1 MGRDSPTRYA
11 AFRARIPRTRED
23 LRFRDRREGAPDS
36 VGSGRTRAGGP
47 SAARPVR
54 LWEGDRVTSD
64 VRLRRVLAV
73 AALLAGFG
81 VALPRFLTH
90 GPYPRL
96 GARIGEGGVV
106 QRVLGPPARGT
117 LEPGDR
123 LMSLNGLALA
133 DSAVRVRLAAEGW
146 PRGPLDL
153 EFEREGVL
161 RRVTLP
167 PTRLSPWERFR
178 LSAYP
183 IAVAMAA
190 PLVAFLL
197 VWRRPDLGTAW
208 VFLWYATLDGLG
220 VLRTV
225 FPHAQVQGE
234 PLFRGYLTLYD
245 GLVLLY
251 PASFVHFMS
260 VFPRPRWRA
269 GSRMRNPWFWLAA
282 VSYALPLALL
292 VAFGEARAMPPD
304 VLGAWYP
311 GAAAVIGTAS
321 LLLRYSRSEPGWSP
335 TTTQRVL
342 AVVVAL
348 AMLVSN
354 LGFGGDRVD
363 PVLAA
368 AAPTAPIH
376 VLFTVVLAIWLAT
389 PFLLSYLIADDALFD
404 PRRLIV
410 GGLPYALLS
419 GVLAAIY
426 LAVVFGGQRLF
437 ATVTGEQA
445 LAFNVIA
452 ALILAFAFAPLR
464 ERVQRAIARVYGR
477 DPEALRAA
485 LDAAGDSL
493 LSALDRNEVRGA
505 VESGIERGLHRR
517 VDVAWP
523 DNRPPLLADPA
534 RVPDFARGPITA
546 LLTQAGVR
554 LDNLRLTAERASATR
569 AELRALQAQVQPH
582 FLFNALNALAYLIEM
597 DPMAAQRFTGRLA
610 DMLRYTVE
618 AGKRQAALLSDEI
631 AFVEDYLG
639 VARERYENPLHF
651 RYRGDPAL
659 LSASVPPL
667 LLQPLVENSLKHGIT
682 PGETSLRMTLDAHEE
697 NGWFELEFAD
707 DGVPH
712 GNGTASLGVG
722 LENLESRVRH
732 FAGPNA
738 RVQAMPRSDGGFA
751 VRMAWPIPTGGSE

>member
-1 MGRDSPTRYA
+1 
-11 AFRARIPRTRED
+11 
-23 LRFRDRREGAPDS
+23 
-36 VGSGRTRAGGP
+36 V
-47 SAARPVR
+47 
-54 LWEGDRVTSD
+54 
-64 VRLRRVLAV
+64 AV
-73 AALLAGFG
+73 LLAGFG

-96 GARIGEGGVV
+96 GARIGGGGVV
-106 QRVLGPPARGT
+106 QGVLGPPARGT
-117 LEPGDR
+117 LQPGDR
-123 LMSLNGLALA
+123 LLRLNGLALA
-133 DSAVRVRLAAEGW
+133 DSAVRARLATEGW
-146 PRGPLDL
+146 PRGPLEL
-153 EFEREGVL
+153 EFERDGVVQ
-161 RRVTLP
+161 RVTLP
-167 PTRLSPWERFR
+167 PPRLSPWERFR

-183 IAVAMAA
+183 IAVAVAA

-197 VWRRPDLGTAW
+197 VWRRPDLSTAW
-208 VFLWYATLDGLG
+208 VFLWYATLDGLA
-220 VLRTV
+220 VLQ
-225 FPHAQVQGE
+225 A
-234 PLFRGYLTLYD
+234 LFRYSQVEPGGAFAVYLQIYYAI
-245 GLVLLY
+245 VLLY

-269 GSRMRNPWFWLAA
+269 GSRVRNPWFWLTL

-292 VAFGEARAMPPD
+292 AVYRDARAMPPE
-304 VLGAWYP
+304 VVGVWYP

-335 TTTQRVL
+335 TVGQRVL

-354 LGFGGDRVD
+354 LGFGGDRLD
-363 PVLAA
+363 PAIAA
-368 AAPTAPIH
+368 AAPTAPLLQ
-376 VLFTVVLAIWLAT
+376 LFTGILGVWLAT
-389 PFLLSYLIADDALFD
+389 PILLSYLIADDALFD

-419 GVLAAIY
+419 GMLAAIY
-426 LAVVFGGQRLF
+426 LVIVLGGQRLF

-445 LAFNVIA
+445 LAFNVVA
-452 ALILAFAFAPLR
+452 ALILAFLFAPLR

-493 LSALDRNEVRGA
+493 LSALDRGEVRGA
-505 VESGIERGLHRR
+505 VDSGIDRGLHRR
-517 VDVAWP
+517 VAVSWP
-523 DNRPPLLADPA
+523 DNGPPRLAEPEK
-534 RVPDFARGPITA
+534 VPDFARGPITA

-554 LDNLRLTAERASATR
+554 LDNLRLTAERAATTR

-582 FLFNALNALAYLIEM
+582 FLFNALNALSYLIES

-667 LLQPLVENSLKHGIT
+667 LLQPLVENSLKHGIA
-682 PGETSLRMTLDAHEE
+682 PGEASLRMTLDAKESG
-697 NGWFELEFAD
+697 GWFELEFAD

-712 GNGTASLGVG
+712 GNGVPGQRPGPPSLGIG
-722 LENLESRVRH
+722 LENLEQRVRH
-732 FAGPNA
+732 FAGPDA
-738 RVQAMPRSDGGFA
+738 RVQATPRNDGGFA
-751 VRMAWPIPTGGSE
+751 VHMAWPIPTGGSE

>member
-1 MGRDSPTRYA
+1 
-11 AFRARIPRTRED
+11 
-23 LRFRDRREGAPDS
+23 
-36 VGSGRTRAGGP
+36 
-47 SAARPVR
+47 
-54 LWEGDRVTSD
+54 VTFD
-64 VRLRRVLAV
+64 VRIRRVLAV

-96 GARIGEGGVV
+96 GARIGEGGIV

-117 LEPGDR
+117 LAPGDR
-123 LMSLNGLALA
+123 LLRLNGQSLS
-133 DSAVRVRLAAEGW
+133 DSLVRQRLAAEGW
-146 PRGPLDL
+146 PRGPLEL
-153 EFEREGVL
+153 EFERDGVL
-161 RRVTLP
+161 RHVVLP

-178 LSAYP
+178 LSASP
-183 IAVAMAA
+183 IAVAVAA

-208 VFLWYATLDGLG
+208 VFLWYATLDALG

-225 FPHAQVQGE
+225 FAHAQVEADPG
-234 PLFRGYLTLYD
+234 FRIYLGVYD
-245 GLVLLY
+245 ALVLLY

-269 GSRMRNPWFWLAA
+269 GARLRNPWFWLTG
-282 VSYALPLALL
+282 VSYAVPLLML
-292 VAFGEARAMPPD
+292 IEFRDMRAMPPQ

-335 TTTQRVL
+335 TPGQRAL
-342 AVVVAL
+342 AVVVGL
-348 AMLVSN
+348 TMLVSN
-354 LGFGGDRVD
+354 LAFGGNLMD

-368 AAPTAPIH
+368 SSAIAPIH
-376 VLFTVVLAIWLAT
+376 VLFSGLLVMWLAT
-389 PFLLSYLIADDALFD
+389 PIVLAYLIAGDLLFD

-419 GVLAAIY
+419 GMLAAIY
-426 LAVVFGGQRLF
+426 LAVVLGGQRLF

-445 LAFNVIA
+445 LVFNVIA

-464 ERVQRAIARVYGR
+464 ERTQRAIARVYGR
-477 DPEALRAA
+477 DPEALREA
-485 LDAAGDSL
+485 LDAAGGSL
-493 LSALDRNEVRGA
+493 LSALDKDEVRAA
-505 VESGIERGLHRR
+505 VESGIGRGMHRR
-517 VDVAWP
+517 LELSWP
-523 DNRPPLLADPA
+523 DNGPPVLAEPEK
-534 RVPDFARGPITA
+534 VPVFARGPVSA

-554 LDNLRLTAERASATR
+554 LDNLRLQAERVAATR

-582 FLFNALNALAYLIEM
+582 FLFNALNALAYLIES

-618 AGKRQAALLSDEI
+618 AGKRQAALLGDEI

-667 LLQPLVENSLKHGIT
+667 LLQPLVENSLKHGIK
-682 PGETSLRMTLDAHEE
+682 PGETSLRMTLDARQAG
-697 NGWFELEFAD
+697 GWFELEFAD

-712 GNGTASLGVG
+712 GNGTPSLGVG
-722 LENLESRVRH
+722 LENLEMRVRH
-732 FAGPNA
+732 FAGPHA
-738 RVQAMPRSDGGFA
+738 RVNATPGSDGGFA
-751 VRMAWPIPTGGSE
+751 VRMAWPVPTGGSE

>member
-1 MGRDSPTRYA
+1 
-11 AFRARIPRTRED
+11 
-23 LRFRDRREGAPDS
+23 
-36 VGSGRTRAGGP
+36 
-47 SAARPVR
+47 
-54 LWEGDRVTSD
+54 VTND
-64 VRLRRVLAV
+64 VRIRRVLAV

-117 LEPGDR
+117 LQPGDR
-123 LMSLNGLALA
+123 LLRLNGLSLA
-133 DSAVRVRLAAEGW
+133 DPAVRERLTAEGW
-146 PRGPLDL
+146 PRGPLELD
-153 EFEREGVL
+153 FERNDALQHV
-161 RRVTLP
+161 VLP

-178 LSAYP
+178 LSAST
-183 IAVAMAA
+183 IAVAVAA

-225 FPHAQVQGE
+225 FTHSQVE
-234 PLFRGYLTLYD
+234 AVPAFRTYLGFYD
-245 GLVLLY
+245 ALVLLY

-269 GSRMRNPWFWLAA
+269 GSRLRNPWFWLTA
-282 VSYALPLALL
+282 VSYALPLLLL
-292 VAFGEARAMPPD
+292 VEFGEMRAMPPE

-311 GAAAVIGTAS
+311 GACAVIGTVS

-335 TTTQRVL
+335 TAGQRAL
-342 AVVVAL
+342 AMVVAL
-348 AMLVSN
+348 TMLVSN
-354 LGFGGDRVD
+354 LGFGGNLMD

-368 AAPTAPIH
+368 STAIAPIH
-376 VLFTVVLAIWLAT
+376 VLFSLLLVLWLAT
-389 PFLLSYLIADDALFD
+389 PIVLAYLIAGDLLFD

-410 GGLPYALLS
+410 GGLPYAILS
-419 GVLAAIY
+419 GMLATIY
-426 LAVVFGGQRLF
+426 LAVVLGGQRLF

-445 LAFNVIA
+445 LVFNVIA

-464 ERVQRAIARVYGR
+464 ERTQRAIARVYGR
-477 DPEALRAA
+477 DPEALREA

-493 LSALDRNEVRGA
+493 LSALDRDEVRGA
-505 VESGIERGLHRR
+505 VESGMERGLHRR
-517 VDVAWP
+517 VAVTWP
-523 DNRPPLLADPA
+523 DNGPPALAEPEKVPA
-534 RVPDFARGPITA
+534 FARGPVSA
-546 LLTQAGVR
+546 LLGQAGVR
-554 LDNLRLTAERASATR
+554 LDNLRLTAERTAATR

-582 FLFNALNALAYLIEM
+582 FLFNALNALAYLIES

-618 AGKRQAALLSDEI
+618 AGKRQATLLGDEI

-651 RYRGDPAL
+651 RFRGDPAL

-667 LLQPLVENSLKHGIT
+667 LLQPLVENSLKHGIK
-682 PGETSLRMTLDAHEE
+682 PGETSLRMTLDARETG
-697 NGWFELEFAD
+697 GWFELEFAD

-712 GNGTASLGVG
+712 GNGTPSLGVG
-722 LENLESRVRH
+722 LENLEMRVRH

-738 RVQAMPRSDGGFA
+738 RVQATPRTEGGFS

>member
-1 MGRDSPTRYA
+1 
-11 AFRARIPRTRED
+11 
-23 LRFRDRREGAPDS
+23 
-36 VGSGRTRAGGP
+36 
-47 SAARPVR
+47 
-54 LWEGDRVTSD
+54 VTSD
-64 VRLRRVLAV
+64 VRIRRVLAV

-81 VALPRFLTH
+81 MALPRFLTH

-96 GARIGEGGVV
+96 GAMIGEGGVV
-106 QRVLGPPARGT
+106 QRVLGPPARGI
-117 LEPGDR
+117 LQPGDQ
-123 LMSLNGLALA
+123 LLTLNGMALA
-133 DSAVRVRLAAEGW
+133 DSSVRASLAAAGW

-153 EFEREGVL
+153 AFEREGVL

-183 IAVAMAA
+183 IAVAVLA

-220 VLRTV
+220 VLRTL
-225 FPHAQVQGE
+225 FLYAQVQ
-234 PLFRGYLTLYD
+234 PDAAFQMYLFFYD
-245 GLVLLY
+245 ALVLLY

-260 VFPRPRWRA
+260 VFPRPRWQA
-269 GSRMRNPWFWLAA
+269 GARVRNPWFWLTL
-282 VSYALPLALL
+282 VSYVVPLL
-292 VAFGEARAMPPD
+292 VAFVAPDLAPPE
-304 VLGAWYP
+304 VLNVWYP
-311 GAAAVIGTAS
+311 GAAAVFGTAS

-335 TTTQRVL
+335 TTSQRVL
-342 AVVVAL
+342 AVVVAVT
-348 AMLVSN
+348 MLISN
-354 LGFGGDRVD
+354 LVFGGDRVD
-363 PVLAA
+363 RLLTAA
-368 AAPTAPIH
+368 TPAAPVQALLTG
-376 VLFTVVLAIWLAT
+376 VLGLWLAT
-389 PFLLSYLIADDALFD
+389 PILLSYLIADDALFD

-419 GVLAAIY
+419 GMLATIY

-445 LAFNVIA
+445 LAFNVVA

-464 ERVQRAIARVYGR
+464 ERLQRTIARIFGR
-477 DPEALRAA
+477 DPETLRAA

-493 LSALDRNEVRGA
+493 LSALDRDEVRGS
-505 VESGIERGLHRR
+505 VESGIERGLHRK
-517 VDVAWP
+517 VAIDWP
-523 DNRPPLLADPA
+523 ETGPPTLADPA
-534 RVPDFARGPITA
+534 QVPDFARGPISA
-546 LLTQAGVR
+546 LLVQAGVR
-554 LDNLRLTAERASATR
+554 LDNLRLTAERAAATR
-569 AELRALQAQVQPH
+569 LELRALQAQVQPH
-582 FLFNALNALAYLIEM
+582 FLFNALNALAYLIET

-618 AGKRQAALLSDEI
+618 AGKRQATLLSDEI

-651 RYRGDPAL
+651 RYRGDPSL
-659 LSASVPPL
+659 LSSSVPPL
-667 LLQPLVENSLKHGIT
+667 LLQPLVENSLKHGISAA
-682 PGETSLRMTLDAHEE
+682 GGSLRMTLDAKYE

-712 GNGTASLGVG
+712 GNGTPSLGVG
-722 LENLESRVRH
+722 LDNLESRVRH

-738 RVQAMPRSDGGFA
+738 RVQATPRGEGGFS
-751 VRMAWPIPTGGSE
+751 VRMAWPVPTGGSE

>member
-1 MGRDSPTRYA
+1 MPSGRRS
-11 AFRARIPRTRED
+11 IPVAHED
-23 LRFRDRREGAPDS
+23 LRFPNRVFS
-36 VGSGRTRAGGP
+36 HTRQRSERP
-47 SAARPVR
+47 PPRWEPLSLRCRSACANVP
-54 LWEGDRVTSD
+54 RVTSD
-64 VRLRRVLAV
+64 VRLRRLLAV

-96 GARIGEGGVV
+96 GARVVEGGVV
-106 QRVLGPPARGT
+106 ERVLGPPARGI
-117 LEPGDR
+117 LQPGDR
-123 LMSLNGLALA
+123 LIGLNGEALA
-133 DSAVRVRLAAEGW
+133 DPEVRARLAAEGW

-153 EFEREGVL
+153 VYERENVL

-183 IAVAMAA
+183 IAVAVAA

-197 VWRRPDLGTAW
+197 VWRRPDVGTAW

-225 FPHAQVQGE
+225 FPHAMVQTN
-234 PLFRGYLTLYD
+234 PLFNGYLTFYD
-245 GLVLLY
+245 ALVFLY
-251 PASFVHFMS
+251 PASFAHFML

-269 GSRMRNPWFWLAA
+269 GSRSRNPWFWLT
-282 VSYALPLALL
+282 VLCYALPIGLL
-292 VAFGEARAMPPD
+292 VAYGGQSAAMPPSL
-304 VLGAWYP
+304 LGVWYP
-311 GAAAVIGTAS
+311 GAATLIGTAS
-321 LLLRYSRSEPGWSP
+321 LLHRYSRSEPGWSP
-335 TTTQRVL
+335 STAQRVL
-342 AVVVAL
+342 AVLVAL

-354 LGFGGDRVD
+354 FGFGGDRVD

-368 AAPTAPIH
+368 AQPASPLQL
-376 VLFTVVLAIWLAT
+376 LFMLVLAIWLAT
-389 PFLLSYLIADDALFD
+389 PFLLSYLIAADALFD

-426 LAVVFGGQRLF
+426 LAIVFGGQRLF

-445 LAFNVIA
+445 LVFNVLA
-452 ALILAFAFAPLR
+452 ALVLAFAFAPLR
-464 ERVQRAIARVYGR
+464 ERVQRMIARIYGR
-477 DPEALRAA
+477 DPETLRAA

-493 LSALDRNEVRGA
+493 LSALDRAEVRGA

-517 VDVAWP
+517 VEVAWP
-523 DNRPPLLADPA
+523 ENKPPHLVDPA
-534 RVPDFARGPITA
+534 RVPDFARGPIMA

-554 LDNLRLTAERASATR
+554 LDNLRLTAERVAATR

-582 FLFNALNALAYLIEM
+582 FLFNALNALAYLIET

-618 AGKRQAALLSDEI
+618 AGKRQATLLGDEV

-651 RYRGDPAL
+651 KYRGDPEL

-667 LLQPLVENSLKHGIT
+667 LLQPLVENSLKHGLS
-682 PGETSLRMTLDAHEE
+682 PGESSLRMTLDAKRDD
-697 NGWFELEFAD
+697 GWFELEFAD

-712 GNGTASLGVG
+712 ANGATSLGVG
-722 LENLESRVRH
+722 LENLELRVRH

-738 RVQAMPRSDGGFA
+738 RVQAMPRKDGGFV
-751 VRMAWPIPTGGSE
+751 VRMAWPTPTGESE

>member
-1 MGRDSPTRYA
+1 M
-11 AFRARIPRTRED
+11 
-23 LRFRDRREGAPDS
+23 
-36 VGSGRTRAGGP
+36 
-47 SAARPVR
+47 
-54 LWEGDRVTSD
+54 TSD
-64 VRLRRVLAV
+64 VRLRRLLAV

-96 GARIGEGGVV
+96 GARIVEGGIV
-106 QRVLGPPARGT
+106 QSVLGPPARGT
-117 LEPGDR
+117 LAPGDR
-123 LMSLNGLALA
+123 LVSLNGEPL
-133 DSAVRVRLAAEGW
+133 DDPEVRSRLAKEGW

-153 EFEREGVL
+153 VFERENVL

-178 LSAYP
+178 LQAYP
-183 IAVAMAA
+183 IAVAVAA

-220 VLRTV
+220 VLRTI
-225 FPHAQVQGE
+225 FPHAQVQANS
-234 PLFRGYLTLYD
+234 LFSSYLVLYD
-245 GLVLLY
+245 ALVLLY

-260 VFPRPRWRA
+260 VFPRPRWRG
-269 GSRMRNPWFWLAA
+269 GSRLRNPWFWLTA
-282 VSYALPLALL
+282 VSYALPLTLL
-292 VAFGEARAMPPD
+292 VVFRAPQAMPAGL
-304 VLGAWYP
+304 LGTWYP

-342 AVVVAL
+342 AVLVAL

-368 AAPTAPIH
+368 AAPSAPIH
-376 VLFTVVLAIWLAT
+376 IVFTFILAVWLAT
-389 PFLLSYLIADDALFD
+389 PILLSYLIADDVLFD

-445 LAFNVIA
+445 LVFNVIA

-493 LSALDRNEVRGA
+493 LSALDRDEVRGA

-517 VDVAWP
+517 VAVSWP
-523 DNRPPLLADPA
+523 ENRAPHLSEPA

-554 LDNLRLTAERASATR
+554 LDNLRLTAERVAATR

-582 FLFNALNALAYLIEM
+582 FLFNALNALAYLIET

-618 AGKRQAALLSDEI
+618 AGKRQTALLQDEI

-651 RYRGDPAL
+651 RYRGDPNL

-682 PGETSLRMTLDAHEE
+682 PGEASLRMTLDAKQA

-712 GNGTASLGVG
+712 GNGATSLGVG
-722 LENLESRVRH
+722 LENLELRVRH

-738 RVQAMPRSDGGFA
+738 RVQATPRSDGGFA
-751 VRMAWPIPTGGSE
+751 VRMAWPVPTGGSE

>member
-1 MGRDSPTRYA
+1 MT
-11 AFRARIPRTRED
+11 T
-23 LRFRDRREGAPDS
+23 
-36 VGSGRTRAGGP
+36 
-47 SAARPVR
+47 
-54 LWEGDRVTSD
+54 D

-117 LEPGDR
+117 LAPGDR
-123 LMSLNGLALA
+123 LVSLNGAPLA
-133 DSAVRVRLAAEGW
+133 DVEVRARLSAEGW

-153 EFEREGVL
+153 VYEREGVL

-178 LSAYP
+178 MQAYP
-183 IAVAMAA
+183 IAVAVAA

-225 FPHAQVQGE
+225 FPHAQVQAA
-234 PLFRGYLTLYD
+234 PLFSAYLVLYD

-269 GSRMRNPWFWLAA
+269 GSRVRNPWFWLAA
-282 VSYALPLALL
+282 VSYALPLAW
-292 VAFGEARAMPPD
+292 VAFGWARSMPPE
-304 VLGAWYP
+304 VLATWYP

-321 LLLRYSRSEPGWSP
+321 LMLRYSRSEPGWSP

-376 VLFTVVLAIWLAT
+376 VFFTVILGVWLAT
-389 PFLLSYLIADDALFD
+389 PILLSYLIADDALFD

-419 GVLAAIY
+419 GVLATIY

-445 LAFNVIA
+445 LVFNVIA

-485 LDAAGDSL
+485 LDSAGDSL
-493 LSALDRNEVRGA
+493 LSALDRGEVRGA
-505 VESGIERGLHRR
+505 VESGIERGLHRQ
-517 VDVAWP
+517 VAVNWP
-523 DNRPPLLADPA
+523 DNRPPSLAEPA
-534 RVPDFARGPITA
+534 RVPDFARGPIMA

-554 LDNLRLTAERASATR
+554 LDNLRLTAERAAATR

-582 FLFNALNALAYLIEM
+582 FLFNALNALAYLIET

-618 AGKRQAALLSDEI
+618 AGKRQATLLGDEI

-651 RYRGDPAL
+651 RYKGDPAL

-682 PGETSLRMTLDAHEE
+682 PGEASLRLTLDAREVD
-697 NGWFELEFAD
+697 GWFELEFAD

-712 GNGTASLGVG
+712 GNGTTSLGVG
-722 LENLESRVRH
+722 LENLELRVRH

-738 RVQAMPRSDGGFA
+738 RVQATPRGDGGFA

>member
-1 MGRDSPTRYA
+1 MSAPRSATAAPGTGPTA
-11 AFRARIPRTRED
+11 
-23 LRFRDRREGAPDS
+23 L
-36 VGSGRTRAGGP
+36 GGP
-47 SAARPVR
+47 RLPAARA
-54 LWEGDRVTSD
+54 LWESCVVTSD
-64 VRLRRVLAV
+64 VRFRRALAV

-81 VALPRFLTH
+81 LALPRFLTH

-96 GARIGEGGVV
+96 GAEIGEGAIV
-106 QRVLGPPARGT
+106 QRVLGPPARGI
-117 LEPGDR
+117 LQPGDQ
-123 LMSLNGLALA
+123 LLTLNGMALA
-133 DSAVRVRLAAEGW
+133 DSAVRFQLALEGW

-153 EFEREGVL
+153 AFEREGVL
-161 RRVTLP
+161 RHVTLP

-178 LSAYP
+178 LQAYP
-183 IAVAMAA
+183 IAVAVAA

-208 VFLWYATLDGLG
+208 VFLWYASLDGLG

-225 FPHAQVQGE
+225 FLHAQVKAD
-234 PLFRGYLTLYD
+234 PLFQGYLLFYD
-245 GLVLLY
+245 ALVLLY

-269 GSRMRNPWFWLAA
+269 GSRARNPWFWLTLG
-282 VSYALPLALL
+282 SYAPPLLL
-292 VAFGEARAMPPD
+292 VMFSGAITVPD
-304 VLGAWYP
+304 ELLGVWYP
-311 GAAAVIGTAS
+311 GGAAVIGTAS
-321 LLLRYSRSEPGWSP
+321 LLLRYSRAEPGWSP

-342 AVVVAL
+342 AVIVAF

-363 PVLAA
+363 PLLAA
-368 AAPTAPIH
+368 ATPSAPIH
-376 VLFTVVLAIWLAT
+376 VLFNVVLALWLAT
-389 PFLLSYLIADDALFD
+389 PILLSYLIAADALFD

-410 GGLPYALLS
+410 GGLPYALLT
-419 GVLAAIY
+419 GLLAAIY
-426 LAVVFGGQRLF
+426 LAIVLGGQRLF

-445 LAFNVIA
+445 LVFNVVA

-464 ERVQRAIARVYGR
+464 ERMQRAIAQLYGR
-477 DPEALRAA
+477 DPEALRSA

-493 LSALDRNEVRGA
+493 LSALDRGEVRNA
-505 VESGIERGLHRR
+505 VEDGIERGLHRQ
-517 VDVAWP
+517 VAIHWP
-523 DNRPPLLADPA
+523 DTGAPVMAEPA
-534 RVPDFARGPITA
+534 QVPDFARGPIHT
-546 LLTQAGVR
+546 LLKQAGVR
-554 LDNLRLTAERASATR
+554 LDNLRLTAERAAATR

-582 FLFNALNALAYLIEM
+582 FLFNALNALAYLIET

-618 AGKRQAALLSDEI
+618 AGKRQAALLSDEL

-651 RYRGDPAL
+651 RYRGDPSL
-659 LSASVPPL
+659 LSATVPPL
-667 LLQPLVENSLKHGIT
+667 LLQPLVENSLKHGVS
-682 PGETSLRMTLDAHEE
+682 PNGGSLRMTLDAREA

-712 GNGTASLGVG
+712 GNGTPSLGVG
-722 LENLESRVRH
+722 LENLELRVRH
-732 FAGPNA
+732 FAGPSA
-738 RVQAMPRSDGGFA
+738 RVQATPRGDGGFA

>member
-1 MGRDSPTRYA
+1 MT
-11 AFRARIPRTRED
+11 F
-23 LRFRDRREGAPDS
+23 
-36 VGSGRTRAGGP
+36 
-47 SAARPVR
+47 
-54 LWEGDRVTSD
+54 D

-73 AALLAGFG
+73 AVLLAGFG

-96 GARIGEGGVV
+96 GARIGGGGVV
-106 QRVLGPPARGT
+106 QGVLGPPARGT
-117 LEPGDR
+117 LLPGDR
-123 LMSLNGLALA
+123 LLRLNGLVLA
-133 DSAVRVRLAAEGW
+133 DSAVRARLAAEGW
-146 PRGPLDL
+146 PRGPLEL
-153 EFEREGVL
+153 EFERAGAVHT
-161 RRVTLP
+161 VTLP

-178 LSAYP
+178 LKAYP
-183 IAVAMAA
+183 IAVAVAA

-225 FPHAQVQGE
+225 LPFAQVE
-234 PLFRGYLTLYD
+234 PGRFFRGYLTFYD
-245 GLVLLY
+245 GLLLLY

-269 GSRMRNPWFWLAA
+269 GSRARNPWFWLTL

-292 VAFGEARAMPPD
+292 ATFRDARAMPPD
-304 VLGAWYP
+304 VLGVWYP

-321 LLLRYSRSEPGWSP
+321 LLLRYSRAEPGWSP
-335 TTTQRVL
+335 TVGQRVL

-368 AAPTAPIH
+368 ASSTAPIY
-376 VLFTVVLAIWLAT
+376 LIFTGILAVWLAT
-389 PFLLSYLIADDALFD
+389 PILLSYLIADDALFD

-419 GVLAAIY
+419 GMLAAIY
-426 LAVVFGGQRLF
+426 LAIVFGGQRLF

-452 ALILAFAFAPLR
+452 ALILAFLFAPLR

-485 LDAAGDSL
+485 LDAAGGSL
-493 LSALDRNEVRGA
+493 LAALDRGEVRGA
-505 VESGIERGLHRR
+505 VESGIDRGLHRH
-517 VDVAWP
+517 VAVAWP
-523 DNRPPLLADPA
+523 DNAPPALAEPEK
-534 RVPDFARGPITA
+534 VPDFARGPITA

-554 LDNLRLTAERASATR
+554 LDNLRLTTERAAATR

-582 FLFNALNALAYLIEM
+582 FLFNALNALSYLIEA
-597 DPMAAQRFTGRLA
+597 DPLAAQRFTGRLA

-618 AGKRQAALLSDEI
+618 AGKHQAALLSDEI

-667 LLQPLVENSLKHGIT
+667 LLQPLVENSLKHGIA
-682 PGETSLRMTLDAHEE
+682 PGETSLRMTLDAREAA
-697 NGWFELEFAD
+697 GWFELEFAD

-712 GNGTASLGVG
+712 GNGTPSLGIG
-722 LENLESRVRH
+722 LENLEQRVRH
-732 FAGPNA
+732 FAGPDA
-738 RVQAMPRSDGGFA
+738 RVQATPRTDGGFA
-751 VRMAWPIPTGGSE
+751 VHMAWPIPTGGSE

>member
-1 MGRDSPTRYA
+1 M
-11 AFRARIPRTRED
+11 
-23 LRFRDRREGAPDS
+23 
-36 VGSGRTRAGGP
+36 
-47 SAARPVR
+47 
-54 LWEGDRVTSD
+54 TSD
-64 VRLRRVLAV
+64 VRIRRVLAV

-81 VALPRFLTH
+81 MALPRFLTH

-96 GARIGEGGVV
+96 GAATQGGVV
-106 QRVLGPPARGT
+106 QRVLGPPARGV
-117 LEPGDR
+117 LQPGDQ
-123 LMSLNGLALA
+123 LLTLNGMALA
-133 DSAVRVRLAAEGW
+133 DSSVRARLTADGW

-153 EFEREGVL
+153 VFERDGVL
-161 RRVTLP
+161 HRVTLP

-183 IAVAMAA
+183 IAVAVLA

-225 FPHAQVQGE
+225 FPHAQVQAE
-234 PLFRGYLTLYD
+234 PLFQAYLFFYD
-245 GLVLLY
+245 ALVLLY

-269 GSRMRNPWFWLAA
+269 GSRARNPWFWLML
-282 VSYALPLALL
+282 VSYVIPLL
-292 VAFGEARAMPPD
+292 VALAGADVVPPE
-304 VLGAWYP
+304 VLGVWYP
-311 GAAAVIGTAS
+311 GAAAVFGTAS
-321 LLLRYSRSEPGWSP
+321 LLLRYNRREPGWSP
-335 TTTQRVL
+335 TRSQRAL
-342 AVVVAL
+342 AMVVAL
-348 AMLVSN
+348 TMLVSN
-354 LGFGGDRVD
+354 LGFSGDRVD
-363 PVLAA
+363 PLLQAA
-368 AAPTAPIH
+368 SPTTYVH
-376 VLFTVVLAIWLAT
+376 VLLIVVLGLWLAT
-389 PFLLSYLIADDALFD
+389 PILLSYLIADDALFD

-419 GVLAAIY
+419 GLLATIY

-445 LAFNVIA
+445 LVFNVIA

-493 LSALDRNEVRGA
+493 LSALDRDEVRA
-505 VESGIERGLHRR
+505 SVEGGIERGLHRR
-517 VDVAWP
+517 VAIHWP
-523 DNRPPLLADPA
+523 ENGSPVLAEA
-534 RVPDFARGPITA
+534 AQVPDFARGPITA
-546 LLTQAGVR
+546 LLKQAGVR

-582 FLFNALNALAYLIEM
+582 FLFNALNALAYLIET

-651 RYRGDPAL
+651 RYRGDPSL
-659 LSASVPPL
+659 LSATVPPL
-667 LLQPLVENSLKHGIT
+667 LLQPLVENSLKHGIAAN
-682 PGETSLRMTLDAHEE
+682 GGSLRMTLDAKYTD
-697 NGWFELEFAD
+697 GWFELEFAD

-712 GNGTASLGVG
+712 GNGTPSLGVG
-722 LENLESRVRH
+722 LDNLESRVRH

-738 RVQAMPRSDGGFA
+738 RVQATPRGDGGFS
-751 VRMAWPIPTGGSE
+751 VRMAWPVPTGGSE

>member
-1 MGRDSPTRYA
+1 M
-11 AFRARIPRTRED
+11 
-23 LRFRDRREGAPDS
+23 
-36 VGSGRTRAGGP
+36 
-47 SAARPVR
+47 
-54 LWEGDRVTSD
+54 TSD

-117 LEPGDR
+117 LAPGDR
-123 LMSLNGLALA
+123 LVSLNGAPLA
-133 DSAVRVRLAAEGW
+133 DIEVRARLSAEGW

-153 EFEREGVL
+153 VYEREGVL

-178 LSAYP
+178 MQAYP
-183 IAVAMAA
+183 IAVAVAA

-225 FPHAQVQGE
+225 FPHAQVQAD
-234 PLFRGYLTLYD
+234 PLFSAYLVLYD

-269 GSRMRNPWFWLAA
+269 GSRVRNPWFWLAA
-282 VSYALPLALL
+282 VSYALPLAW
-292 VAFGEARAMPPD
+292 VAFGGARSMPPQ
-304 VLGAWYP
+304 VLATWYP

-321 LLLRYSRSEPGWSP
+321 LMLRYSRSEPGWSP

-354 LGFGGDRVD
+354 LGFGGDRID

-376 VLFTVVLAIWLAT
+376 VFFTVILGVWLAT
-389 PFLLSYLIADDALFD
+389 PILLSYLIADDALFD

-419 GVLAAIY
+419 GVLATIY

-445 LAFNVIA
+445 LVFNVIA

-485 LDAAGDSL
+485 LDSAGDSL
-493 LSALDRNEVRGA
+493 LSALDRGEVRGA
-505 VESGIERGLHRR
+505 VESGIERGLHRQ
-517 VDVAWP
+517 VAVNWP
-523 DNRPPLLADPA
+523 DNRPPSLAEPA
-534 RVPDFARGPITA
+534 RVPDFARGPIMA

-554 LDNLRLTAERASATR
+554 LDNLRLTAERAAATR

-582 FLFNALNALAYLIEM
+582 FLFNALNALAYLIET

-618 AGKRQAALLSDEI
+618 AGKRQATLLGDEI

-651 RYRGDPAL
+651 RYKGDPAL

-682 PGETSLRMTLDAHEE
+682 PGEASLRLTLDAREA

-712 GNGTASLGVG
+712 GNGTTSLGVG
-722 LENLESRVRH
+722 LENLELRVRH

-738 RVQAMPRSDGGFA
+738 RVQATPRGDGGFA

>member
-1 MGRDSPTRYA
+1 MT
-11 AFRARIPRTRED
+11 F
-23 LRFRDRREGAPDS
+23 
-36 VGSGRTRAGGP
+36 
-47 SAARPVR
+47 
-54 LWEGDRVTSD
+54 D
-64 VRLRRVLAV
+64 VRMRRVLAV
-73 AALLAGFG
+73 AALFAGFS

-96 GARIGEGGVV
+96 GARIGPGGVV

-123 LMSLNGLALA
+123 LLTLNGVSLE
-133 DSAVRVRLAAEGW
+133 DSLVRARLAAEGW
-146 PRGPLDL
+146 PRGPLQL
-153 EFEREGVL
+153 EFEHDGV
-161 RRVTLP
+161 RRSVTLP

-178 LSAYP
+178 LSAST
-183 IAVAMAA
+183 IAVAVAA

-225 FPHAQVQGE
+225 FTHAQVETDPG
-234 PLFRGYLTLYD
+234 FRSYLAFYD
-245 GLVLLY
+245 ALVLLY
-251 PASFVHFMS
+251 PASFLHFMA
-260 VFPRPRWRA
+260 VFPRPRWKA
-269 GSRMRNPWFWLAA
+269 GARVKNPWFWITC
-282 VSYALPLALL
+282 VSYAVPLLL
-292 VAFGEARAMPPD
+292 LFEFRDIRLMPPE

-311 GAAAVIGTAS
+311 GAAAVIGTVS
-321 LLLRYSRSEPGWSP
+321 LVLRYSRSEPGWSP
-335 TTTQRVL
+335 TAGQR
-342 AVVVAL
+342 AL
-348 AMLVSN
+348 AMVVGLTMLVSN
-354 LGFGGDRVD
+354 LGFGGNLMD
-363 PVLAA
+363 PLLT
-368 AAPTAPIH
+368 APTAVAPLIH
-376 VLFTVVLAIWLAT
+376 VLLVVLLMLWLTT
-389 PFLLSYLIADDALFD
+389 PIVLAYLIAGDLVFD

-419 GVLAAIY
+419 GILAAIY
-426 LAVVFGGQRLF
+426 LVIVLGGQRLF

-445 LAFNVIA
+445 LLFNVIA

-464 ERVQRAIARVYGR
+464 ERTQRAIARVYGR
-477 DPEALRAA
+477 DPEALREA

-493 LSALDRNEVRGA
+493 LSALDKDEVRGA
-505 VESGIERGLHRR
+505 VESGIERGLHRP
-517 VDVAWP
+517 VEITWP
-523 DNRPPLLADPA
+523 ENRPPALAEPEKVPA
-534 RVPDFARGPITA
+534 FARGPVNA

-554 LDNLRLTAERASATR
+554 LDNLRLTAERVAATR

-582 FLFNALNALAYLIEM
+582 FLFNALNALAYLIET

-618 AGKRQAALLSDEI
+618 AGKRQAVPLADEI

-651 RYRGDPAL
+651 RYRGDPSL
-659 LSASVPPL
+659 LMSSVPPL
-667 LLQPLVENSLKHGIT
+667 LLQPLVENSLKHGIK
-682 PGETSLRMTLDAHEE
+682 PGETSLRMTLDTKQA

-712 GNGTASLGVG
+712 GNGTQSLGVG
-722 LENLESRVRH
+722 LENLEMRVRH
-732 FAGPNA
+732 FAGPDA
-738 RVQAMPRSDGGFA
+738 RVQAAPRAEGGFA

>member
-1 MGRDSPTRYA
+1 VQGRCGGGASAA
-11 AFRARIPRTRED
+11 AFVSSHAMTAPGTGPTALGGTPLRPAR
-23 LRFRDRREGAPDS
+23 
-36 VGSGRTRAGGP
+36 
-47 SAARPVR
+47 R
-54 LWEGDRVTSD
+54 LWESRSVTSD
-64 VRLRRVLAV
+64 VRFRRVLAV

-81 VALPRFLTH
+81 MALPRFLTH

-96 GARIGEGGVV
+96 GAVIGEGGVV
-106 QRVLGPPARGT
+106 QRVLGPPARGM
-117 LEPGDR
+117 LQPGDQ
-123 LMSLNGLALA
+123 LLTLNGLALA
-133 DSAVRVRLAAEGW
+133 DPAVRTRIAAEGW

-153 EFEREGVL
+153 EFERGGVL

-167 PTRLSPWERFR
+167 PTRLTPWERFR
-178 LSAYP
+178 LQAYP
-183 IAVAMAA
+183 IAVAVLA

-220 VLRTV
+220 VLRTI
-225 FPHAQVQGE
+225 FPHAQVHTE
-234 PLFRGYLTLYD
+234 PLFQGYLLFYD
-245 GLVLLY
+245 ALVLLY

-269 GSRMRNPWFWLAA
+269 GSRARNPWFWLTLG
-282 VSYALPLALL
+282 SYALPLLL
-292 VAFGEARAMPPD
+292 LATFGDASAMPSE

-311 GAAAVIGTAS
+311 GGAAVIGTAS
-321 LLLRYSRSEPGWSP
+321 LLLRYSRAEPGWSP
-335 TTTQRVL
+335 TTAQRVL
-342 AVVVAL
+342 AVVVAI

-363 PVLAA
+363 PLLAA
-368 AAPTAPIH
+368 ATPTAPVH
-376 VLFTVVLAIWLAT
+376 ALFTVILALWLAT
-389 PFLLSYLIADDALFD
+389 PILLSYLIADDALFD

-410 GGLPYALLS
+410 GGLPYALLT
-419 GVLAAIY
+419 GLLAAIY
-426 LAVVFGGQRLF
+426 LAIVLGGQRLF

-445 LAFNVIA
+445 LVFNVTA

-464 ERVQRAIARVYGR
+464 ERLQRAIARLYGR

-493 LSALDRNEVRGA
+493 LSAFDRDEVRNS
-505 VESGIERGLHRR
+505 VENGIERGLHRR
-517 VDVAWP
+517 VAIRWP
-523 DNRPPLLADPA
+523 AAGPPAMAEPA
-534 RVPDFARGPITA
+534 QVPDFARGPIDA
-546 LLTQAGVR
+546 LLKQAGVR
-554 LDNLRLTAERASATR
+554 LDNLRLTAERAAATR

-582 FLFNALNALAYLIEM
+582 FLFNALNALAYLIET

-618 AGKRQAALLSDEI
+618 AGRRQAALLSDEL

-651 RYRGDPAL
+651 RYRGDPSL
-659 LSASVPPL
+659 LSSIVPPL
-667 LLQPLVENSLKHGIT
+667 LLQPLVENSLKHGVS
-682 PGETSLRMTLDAHEE
+682 PNGGSLRMTLDARLTD
-697 NGWFELEFAD
+697 GWFELEFAD

-712 GNGTASLGVG
+712 GNGTPSLGVG
-722 LENLESRVRH
+722 LENLELRVRH

-738 RVQAMPRSDGGFA
+738 RVQATPRGDGGFA

>member
-1 MGRDSPTRYA
+1 VNPDV
-11 AFRARIPRTRED
+11 
-23 LRFRDRREGAPDS
+23 RFR
-36 VGSGRTRAGGP
+36 
-47 SAARPVR
+47 R
-54 LWEGDRVTSD
+54 L
-64 VRLRRVLAV
+64 LAV

-81 VALPRFLTH
+81 MALPRFLTH

-96 GARIGEGGVV
+96 GAVIGEGGVV
-106 QRVLGPPARGT
+106 QRVIGPPARGT
-117 LEPGDR
+117 LQPGDQ
-123 LMSLNGLALA
+123 LLTLNGFALA
-133 DSAVRVRLAAEGW
+133 DPGLRSRLQAEGW

-153 EFEREGVL
+153 AFEREGVL
-161 RRVTLP
+161 HRVTLP

-183 IAVAMAA
+183 IAVAVAA

-225 FPHAQVQGE
+225 FPHAQVVTA
-234 PLFRGYLTLYD
+234 PLFRGYLGVYDTL
-245 GLVLLY
+245 VFLY

-269 GSRMRNPWFWLAA
+269 GARLRNPWFWVTL
-282 VSYALPLALL
+282 VIYALPLSLL
-292 VAFGEARAMPPD
+292 AGLGDAFAVPPD

-311 GAAAVIGTAS
+311 AAAAVIGTMS

-348 AMLVSN
+348 TMLVSN
-354 LGFGGDRVD
+354 LGFVGDRVD
-363 PVLAA
+363 PLLAA
-368 AAPTAPIH
+368 TPPTAPIQ
-376 VLFTVVLAIWLAT
+376 VVLTLILGLWLAT
-389 PFLLSYLIADDALFD
+389 PILLSYLIADDALFD

-419 GVLAAIY
+419 GLLAAIY
-426 LAVVFGGQRLF
+426 LAIVFGGQRLF

-485 LDAAGDSL
+485 LDDAGDSL
-493 LSALDRNEVRGA
+493 LSALDGDEVRAA
-505 VESGIERGLHRR
+505 VEGGIERGLHRQ
-517 VDVAWP
+517 VTVHWP
-523 DNRPPLLADPA
+523 DTGPPTLAA
-534 RVPDFARGPITA
+534 EAQVPDFARGPIHA
-546 LLTQAGVR
+546 LLQQAGVR
-554 LDNLRLTAERASATR
+554 LENLRLTAERAAATR

-582 FLFNALNALAYLIEM
+582 FLFNALNALAYLIET

-618 AGKRQAALLSDEI
+618 AGRRQAALLSDEI
-631 AFVEDYLG
+631 GFVEDYLG

-667 LLQPLVENSLKHGIT
+667 LLQPLVENSLKHGVS
-682 PGETSLRMTLDAHEE
+682 PSGGSLRMTLDARQV

-712 GNGTASLGVG
+712 GNGAPSLGVG
-722 LENLESRVRH
+722 LDNLESRVRH
-732 FAGPNA
+732 FAGPCA
-738 RVQAMPRSDGGFA
+738 RVQAMPRDDGGFA

>member
-1 MGRDSPTRYA
+1 M
-11 AFRARIPRTRED
+11 
-23 LRFRDRREGAPDS
+23 
-36 VGSGRTRAGGP
+36 
-47 SAARPVR
+47 
-54 LWEGDRVTSD
+54 TSD
-64 VRLRRVLAV
+64 VRIRRVLAV
-73 AALLAGFG
+73 AALLAGFSM
-81 VALPRFLTH
+81 ALPRFLTH

-96 GARIGEGGVV
+96 GAVIGEGGVV

-117 LEPGDR
+117 LQPGDQ
-123 LMSLNGLALA
+123 LLTLNGLALA
-133 DSAVRVRLAAEGW
+133 DSSVRASLAAEGW

-153 EFEREGVL
+153 AFEREGVL

-183 IAVAMAA
+183 IAVAVLA

-225 FPHAQVQGE
+225 FPHAQVHPE
-234 PLFRGYLTLYD
+234 PLFQAYLFFYD
-245 GLVLLY
+245 TLVLLY

-260 VFPRPRWRA
+260 VFPRPRWHA
-269 GSRMRNPWFWLAA
+269 GARVKNPWFWITLA
-282 VSYALPLALL
+282 SYAVPLF
-292 VAFGEARAMPPD
+292 VAFVAPDSVPPE
-304 VLGAWYP
+304 VLGVWYP
-311 GAAAVIGTAS
+311 GFAAVFGTLS
-321 LLLRYSRSEPGWSP
+321 LLLRYRRSELGWAP
-335 TTTQRVL
+335 TTAQRVL

-348 AMLVSN
+348 TMLVSN
-354 LGFGGDRVD
+354 LVFGGDRVD
-363 PVLAA
+363 PLLAA
-368 AAPTAPIH
+368 ATPTAPVQ
-376 VLFTVVLAIWLAT
+376 VLLTGVLALWLAT
-389 PFLLSYLIADDALFD
+389 PILLSYLIADDALFD

-419 GVLAAIY
+419 GLLAAIY

-445 LAFNVIA
+445 LVFNVIA

-464 ERVQRAIARVYGR
+464 ERVQRFIARLFGR

-493 LSALDRNEVRGA
+493 LSALDRDEVRGS
-505 VESGIERGLHRR
+505 VESGIERGLHRK
-517 VDVAWP
+517 VAIHWP
-523 DNRPPLLADPA
+523 ETGPPTLAHTA
-534 RVPDFARGPITA
+534 QVPDFARGPITA
-546 LLTQAGVR
+546 LLVQAGVR

-582 FLFNALNALAYLIEM
+582 FLFNALNALAYLIET

-618 AGKRQAALLSDEI
+618 AGKRQASLLSDEI

-651 RYRGDPAL
+651 RYRGDPSL
-659 LSASVPPL
+659 LSSSVPPL
-667 LLQPLVENSLKHGIT
+667 LLQPLVENSLKHGISAA
-682 PGETSLRMTLDAHEE
+682 GGSLRMTLDAKFEE
-697 NGWFELEFAD
+697 GWFELEFAD

-712 GNGTASLGVG
+712 GNGTPSLGVG
-722 LENLESRVRH
+722 LDNLESRVRH

-738 RVQAMPRSDGGFA
+738 RVQATPRGEGGFS
-751 VRMAWPIPTGGSE
+751 VRMAWPVPTGGSE

>member
-1 MGRDSPTRYA
+1 
-11 AFRARIPRTRED
+11 
-23 LRFRDRREGAPDS
+23 
-36 VGSGRTRAGGP
+36 
-47 SAARPVR
+47 
-54 LWEGDRVTSD
+54 VTPD

-81 VALPRFLTH
+81 MALPRFLTH

-96 GARIGEGGVV
+96 GARIGRDGVV
-106 QRVLGPPARGT
+106 QSVLGPPARGT
-117 LEPGDR
+117 VLPGDR
-123 LMSLNGLALA
+123 LVRVNGLALA
-133 DSAVRVRLAAEGW
+133 DSTQLAELVSRDLSDGS
-146 PRGPLDL
+146 LDL
-153 EFEREGVL
+153 EFVRAGAP
-161 RRVTLP
+161 RHVTLP
-167 PTRLSPWERFR
+167 PRRLSAWERFR

-183 IAVAMAA
+183 IAVAVAA

-197 VWRRPDLGTAW
+197 VWRRPDLSTAW
-208 VFLWYATLDGLG
+208 VFLWYATLDGLA
-220 VLRTV
+220 VLQAN
-225 FPHAQVQGE
+225 FGYAQIQPGRA
-234 PLFRGYLTLYD
+234 FAGYLQFYA
-245 GLVLLY
+245 GLAVLY

-260 VFPRPRWRA
+260 VFPRSRWQPGARTR
-269 GSRMRNPWFWLAA
+269 SPWFWLVV
-282 VSYALPLALL
+282 VSYALPLLL
-292 VAFGEARAMPPD
+292 VTALRGSAQLPRE
-304 VLGAWYP
+304 VLAVGYP
-311 GAAAVIGTAS
+311 AAAALIGGLS
-321 LLLRYSRSEPGWSP
+321 LLMRYSRSEAGWQP
-335 TTTQRVL
+335 TIGQRVL

-348 AMLVSN
+348 TMLVN
-354 LGFGGDRVD
+354 NIGFGGDYIDRW
-363 PVLAA
+363 LAA
-368 AAPTAPIH
+368 LAPTAPEHI
-376 VLFTVVLAIWLAT
+376 LLSAIFVVWLAIPILLA
-389 PFLLSYLIADDALFD
+389 YLIADDLMFD

-426 LAVVFGGQRLF
+426 LGVVLVGQRLF
-437 ATVTGEQA
+437 ASVTGEQA
-445 LAFNVIA
+445 LVFNVIA

-493 LSALDRNEVRGA
+493 LSALDRDEVRGA
-505 VESGIERGLHRR
+505 VEGGIERGLHRR
-517 VDVAWP
+517 APVDWP
-523 DNRPPLLADPA
+523 ADGPPVLAEPG
-534 RVPDFARGPITA
+534 RVPDFARGPIGA

-554 LDNLRLTAERASATR
+554 LDNLRLTAERAAATH

-582 FLFNALNALAYLIEM
+582 FLFNALNALAYLIET

-651 RYRGDPAL
+651 RYRGEPAL

-682 PGETSLRMTLDAHEE
+682 PGETSLRMTLDARQAE
-697 NGWFELEFAD
+697 GWFELEFAD

-712 GNGTASLGVG
+712 GNSVPSLGVG
-722 LENLESRVRH
+722 LENLEQRVRH
-732 FAGPNA
+732 FAGPAA
-738 RVQAMPRSDGGFA
+738 RVQATKSSGGGFA

>member
-1 MGRDSPTRYA
+1 MTSHV
-11 AFRARIPRTRED
+11 RI
-23 LRFRDRREGAPDS
+23 RR
-36 VGSGRTRAGGP
+36 
-47 SAARPVR
+47 
-54 LWEGDRVTSD
+54 L
-64 VRLRRVLAV
+64 LAV

-96 GARIGEGGVV
+96 GARMGPGGVV
-106 QRVLGPPARGT
+106 TQILGPPARGT
-117 LEPGDR
+117 LAPGDR
-123 LMSLNGLALA
+123 LLTLNGVSLE
-133 DSAVRVRLAAEGW
+133 DSTVRARIAAEGW
-146 PRGPLDL
+146 PRGPLQL
-153 EFEREGVL
+153 EFERDGV
-161 RRVTLP
+161 RRSVTLP

-178 LSAYP
+178 LSAST
-183 IAVAMAA
+183 IAVAVAA

-225 FPHAQVQGE
+225 FPHAQVETDPG
-234 PLFRGYLTLYD
+234 FRSYLAFYD
-245 GLVLLY
+245 ALVLLY

-260 VFPRPRWRA
+260 VFPRPRWKK
-269 GSRMRNPWFWLAA
+269 GSRPRNPWFWLTC
-282 VSYALPLALL
+282 VSYAVPLLL
-292 VAFGEARAMPPD
+292 LFEFRDIRLMPPE

-311 GAAAVIGTAS
+311 GAAAVIGAAS
-321 LLLRYSRSEPGWSP
+321 LFLRYSRSEPGWSP
-335 TTTQRVL
+335 TTGQR
-342 AVVVAL
+342 AL
-348 AMLVSN
+348 AMVVGLTMLVSN
-354 LGFGGDRVD
+354 VGFGGNLMD
-363 PVLAA
+363 PLLAA
-368 AAPTAPIH
+368 SSAVAPIH
-376 VLFTVVLAIWLAT
+376 VLLGVLLVLWLAT
-389 PFLLSYLIADDALFD
+389 PIVLAYLIAGDLVFD

-419 GVLAAIY
+419 GMLAAIY
-426 LAVVFGGQRLF
+426 LAIVLGGQRLF

-445 LAFNVIA
+445 LVFNVIA

-464 ERVQRAIARVYGR
+464 ERTQRAIARVYGR
-477 DPEALRAA
+477 DPEALREA

-493 LSALDRNEVRGA
+493 LSALDRDEVRGA
-505 VESGIERGLHRR
+505 VESGIERGLHRPAEI
-517 VDVAWP
+517 AWP
-523 DNRPPLLADPA
+523 DSGPPVLAEPEKVPA
-534 RVPDFARGPITA
+534 FARGPVNA

-554 LDNLRLTAERASATR
+554 LDNLRLTAERAAATR

-582 FLFNALNALAYLIEM
+582 FLFNALNALAYLIET

-618 AGKRQAALLSDEI
+618 AGKRQAVPLADEI
-631 AFVEDYLG
+631 GFVEDYLG

-659 LSASVPPL
+659 LMASVPPL
-667 LLQPLVENSLKHGIT
+667 LLQPLVENSLKHGIK
-682 PGETSLRMTLDAHEE
+682 PGETSLRMTLDMREA

-712 GNGTASLGVG
+712 GNGTPSLGVG
-722 LENLESRVRH
+722 LENLEMRVRH
-732 FAGPNA
+732 FAGPDA
-738 RVQAMPRSDGGFA
+738 RVQAMPRPEGGFA

>member
-1 MGRDSPTRYA
+1 
-11 AFRARIPRTRED
+11 
-23 LRFRDRREGAPDS
+23 
-36 VGSGRTRAGGP
+36 
-47 SAARPVR
+47 
-54 LWEGDRVTSD
+54 VTND
-64 VRLRRVLAV
+64 VRIRRALAV

-96 GARIGEGGVV
+96 GARIGPGAVV

-117 LEPGDR
+117 LAPGDR
-123 LMSLNGLALA
+123 LLTLNGVSLD
-133 DSAVRVRLAAEGW
+133 DSLVRARLSTQGW
-146 PRGPLDL
+146 PRGPIDL
-153 EFEREGVL
+153 EFERDGVR

-178 LSAYP
+178 LSAST
-183 IAVAMAA
+183 IAVAVAA

-225 FPHAQVQGE
+225 FAHAQVETDPGFQ
-234 PLFRGYLTLYD
+234 FYLWFYD
-245 GLVLLY
+245 ALVLLY

-260 VFPRPRWRA
+260 VFPRRLWKK
-269 GSRMRNPWFWLAA
+269 GSRLTNPWFWLTC
-282 VSYALPLALL
+282 VSYAVPLVLL
-292 VAFGEARAMPPD
+292 LEFRDIRLMPPD
-304 VLGAWYP
+304 VLNTWYP
-311 GAAAVIGTAS
+311 GAAAVIGTAA
-321 LLLRYSRSEPGWSP
+321 LFLRYSRSEPGWSP
-335 TTTQRVL
+335 TRGQRVL
-342 AVVVAL
+342 AMVVGL
-348 AMLVSN
+348 TMLVWN
-354 LGFGGDRVD
+354 LGAGVQMDAL
-363 PVLAA
+363 LAA
-368 AAPTAPIH
+368 ASVVAPIH
-376 VLFTVVLAIWLAT
+376 VFFTVLLMLWLAT
-389 PFLLSYLIADDALFD
+389 PIVLAYLIAGDLLFD

-419 GVLAAIY
+419 GMLAAIY
-426 LAVVFGGQRLF
+426 LAIVLGGQRLF

-445 LAFNVIA
+445 LVFNVIA

-464 ERVQRAIARVYGR
+464 ERTQRAIARVYGR
-477 DPEALRAA
+477 DPEALREA

-493 LSALDRNEVRGA
+493 LSALDRDEVRGA
-505 VESGIERGLHRR
+505 VESGIERGLHRP
-517 VDVAWP
+517 VEIAWP
-523 DNRPPLLADPA
+523 DTGPPFLAEPEKTPA
-534 RVPDFARGPITA
+534 FARGPVNA

-554 LDNLRLTAERASATR
+554 LDNLRLTAERVAATR

-582 FLFNALNALAYLIEM
+582 FLFNALNALAYLIET

-618 AGKRQAALLSDEI
+618 AGKRQAVPLADEI
-631 AFVEDYLG
+631 GFVEDYLG

-659 LSASVPPL
+659 LMASVPPL
-667 LLQPLVENSLKHGIT
+667 LLQPLVENSLKHGIK
-682 PGETSLRMTLDAHEE
+682 PGETSLRMTLDMKQV

-712 GNGTASLGVG
+712 GNGTPSLGVG
-722 LENLESRVRH
+722 LENLEMRVRH
-732 FAGPNA
+732 FAGPDA
-738 RVQAMPRSDGGFA
+738 RVQAMPRPEGGFA

>member
-1 MGRDSPTRYA
+1 M
-11 AFRARIPRTRED
+11 
-23 LRFRDRREGAPDS
+23 
-36 VGSGRTRAGGP
+36 
-47 SAARPVR
+47 
-54 LWEGDRVTSD
+54 
-64 VRLRRVLAV
+64 LAV
-73 AALLAGFG
+73 AVLLAGFG

-96 GARIGEGGVV
+96 GARIGPGGVV
-106 QRVLGPPARGT
+106 QGVLGPPARG
-117 LEPGDR
+117 
-123 LMSLNGLALA
+123 
-133 DSAVRVRLAAEGW
+133 SAVRSRLAAEGW
-146 PRGPLDL
+146 PRGPLEL
-153 EFEREGVL
+153 EFERDGIPH
-161 RRVTLP
+161 RVTLP

-183 IAVAMAA
+183 IALAVAA

-225 FPHAQVQGE
+225 FPHAQVQPD
-234 PLFRGYLTLYD
+234 PLFRMYLALYD

-269 GSRMRNPWFWLAA
+269 GSRVRNPWFWLAL

-292 VAFGEARAMPPD
+292 ATFRDARAMPPD
-304 VLGAWYP
+304 VLGVWYP

-335 TTTQRVL
+335 TVGQRVL

-376 VLFTVVLAIWLAT
+376 LVFTGILAVWLAT
-389 PFLLSYLIADDALFD
+389 PILLSYLIADDALFD

-426 LAVVFGGQRLF
+426 LAIVFGGQRLF

-485 LDAAGDSL
+485 LDAAGDHL
-493 LSALDRNEVRGA
+493 LSALDRGEVRGA
-505 VESGIERGLHRR
+505 VESGIARGLHRR
-517 VDVAWP
+517 AEVLWP
-523 DNRPPLLADPA
+523 EAGPPRLAEPS
-534 RVPDFARGPITA
+534 RVPDFARGPITS

-554 LDNLRLTAERASATR
+554 LDNLRLTAERAAATR

-582 FLFNALNALAYLIEM
+582 FLFNALNALAYLIEA
-597 DPMAAQRFTGRLA
+597 DPLAAQRFTGRLA

-618 AGKRQAALLSDEI
+618 AGKRQAALLADEI

-667 LLQPLVENSLKHGIT
+667 LLQPLVENSLKHGIA
-682 PGETSLRMTLDAHEE
+682 PGEASLRMTLDAREAG
-697 NGWFELEFAD
+697 GWFELEFAD

-712 GNGTASLGVG
+712 GNGTPSLGVG
-722 LENLESRVRH
+722 LENLEQRVRH
-732 FAGPNA
+732 FAGPDA
-738 RVQAMPRSDGGFA
+738 RVQATPRDDGGFA
-751 VRMAWPIPTGGSE
+751 VHMAWPIPTGGSE

>member
-1 MGRDSPTRYA
+1 MTP
-11 AFRARIPRTRED
+11 
-23 LRFRDRREGAPDS
+23 
-36 VGSGRTRAGGP
+36 
-47 SAARPVR
+47 
-54 LWEGDRVTSD
+54 D
-64 VRLRRVLAV
+64 VRIRRVLAV

-96 GARIGEGGVV
+96 GARIGEGGIV

-117 LEPGDR
+117 LLPGDR
-123 LMSLNGLALA
+123 LLRLNGLSLSDA
-133 DSAVRVRLAAEGW
+133 DVRTRLSAEGW

-153 EFEREGVL
+153 EFERGGVIQH
-161 RRVTLP
+161 VVLP

-178 LSAYP
+178 LSASP
-183 IAVAMAA
+183 IAVAVAA

-208 VFLWYATLDGLG
+208 VFLWYATLDALG

-225 FPHAQVQGE
+225 FSHAQVE
-234 PLFRGYLTLYD
+234 ADPSFRAYLWFYD
-245 GLVLLY
+245 ALVLLY

-269 GSRMRNPWFWLAA
+269 GSRLRNPWFWLTG
-282 VSYALPLALL
+282 VSYAVPLVLL
-292 VAFGEARAMPPD
+292 AIYGDMRAMPAE
-304 VLGAWYP
+304 VLSTWYP
-311 GAAAVIGTAS
+311 DAAAVIGTAS
-321 LLLRYSRSEPGWSP
+321 LLLRYSRAEPGWSP
-335 TTTQRVL
+335 TPGQR
-342 AVVVAL
+342 AL
-348 AMLVSN
+348 ATVVGLTMLVSN
-354 LGFGGDRVD
+354 LGFGGNLMD
-363 PVLAA
+363 PLLAA
-368 AAPTAPIH
+368 SAAVAPIH
-376 VLFTVVLAIWLAT
+376 VLFSMLLVVWLAT
-389 PFLLSYLIADDALFD
+389 PIVLAYLIAGDLLFD

-419 GVLAAIY
+419 GMLAAIY
-426 LAVVFGGQRLF
+426 LAVVLLGQRLF

-445 LAFNVIA
+445 LVFNVIA

-464 ERVQRAIARVYGR
+464 ERTQRAIARVYGR

-493 LSALDRNEVRGA
+493 LSALDRDEVRGA

-517 VDVAWP
+517 LELDWP
-523 DNRPPLLADPA
+523 DTGPPRIVEPEKLPA
-534 RVPDFARGPITA
+534 FARGPVTA

-554 LDNLRLTAERASATR
+554 LDNLRLTAERVAATR

-582 FLFNALNALAYLIEM
+582 FLFNALNALAYLIES
-597 DPMAAQRFTGRLA
+597 DPLAAQRFTGRLA

-618 AGKRQAALLSDEI
+618 AGKRQAALLSEEI

-651 RYRGDPAL
+651 RYCGDPTL

-667 LLQPLVENSLKHGIT
+667 LLQPLVENSLKHGIK
-682 PGETSLRMTLDAHEE
+682 PGETSLRMTLHARQAG
-697 NGWFELEFAD
+697 GWFELEFAD

-712 GNGTASLGVG
+712 GNGAQSLGVG
-722 LENLESRVRH
+722 LKNLEMRVRH
-732 FAGPNA
+732 FAGPDA
-738 RVQAMPRSDGGFA
+738 RVQASPKSDGGFA